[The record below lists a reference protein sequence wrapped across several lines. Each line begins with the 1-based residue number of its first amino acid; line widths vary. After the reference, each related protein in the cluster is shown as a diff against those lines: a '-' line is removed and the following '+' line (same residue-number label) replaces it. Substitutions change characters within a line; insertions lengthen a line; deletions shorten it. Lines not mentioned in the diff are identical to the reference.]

1 MLYCLHESSKYRVGI
16 LIVSCKGRYLM
27 KHLIIVGIIL
37 FSCLLVIPVAA
48 ESPMFA
54 FSVDSQNRPITGCL
68 EIDSHA
74 LSSIIIS
81 MNCKKTAVP
90 HIYICSQERLVQYYK
105 TQKDCQK
112 ARDELSALHGEH
124 TLATDP
130 HETR

>member
-1 MLYCLHESSKYRVGI
+1 
-16 LIVSCKGRYLM
+16 M
-27 KHLIIVGIIL
+27 KHLIIVSIIL

-81 MNCKKTAVP
+81 MNCKKTVVP

-112 ARDELSALHGEH
+112 AKDELSTLHGEH

-130 HETR
+130 HENR

>member
-1 MLYCLHESSKYRVGI
+1 MKY
-16 LIVSCKGRYLM
+16 
-27 KHLIIVGIIL
+27 LIIVGFIL
-37 FSCLLVIPVAA
+37 FPCFLVIPVAA

-54 FSVDSQNRPITGCL
+54 FSLDSQNRPITDCL
-68 EIDSHA
+68 EIDSHS

-90 HIYICSQERLVQYYK
+90 HIYICNQERLVQYYK

-112 ARDELSALHGEH
+112 ANDELTALHGKH

-130 HETR
+130 HESR

>member
-1 MLYCLHESSKYRVGI
+1 
-16 LIVSCKGRYLM
+16 M
-27 KHLIIVGIIL
+27 KQLTVVGIIL
-37 FSCLLVIPVAA
+37 FLYLLVIPVAA

-68 EIDSHA
+68 EIDSYS

-90 HIYICSQERLVQYYK
+90 HIYICSQDRLVQYYK
-105 TQKDCQK
+105 TQKDCQT
-112 ARDELSALHGEH
+112 ARDELSKLHGEH

-130 HETR
+130 HENR